1 MRRGTE
7 SRIVLSVALGVTI
20 AGCGATPVGPER
32 PTAASVG
39 PVVLVGA
46 VGSLEQLAFETLEGL
61 SVGDVSRLERI
72 RLSEFE
78 HNELVW
84 PELPASAPE
93 VNHPVDLAWANI
105 ELRNRRART
114 RLLGWYGGR
123 RLSLLG
129 VECRLADEVFP
140 SFRVLRDCW
149 VSFTSDR
156 EEMAPVQFFKY
167 AIDWNGQF
175 KIFRYYDD

>member
-1 MRRGTE
+1 MRRGKRN
-7 SRIVLSVALGVTI
+7 RIALIAALGGAAV
-20 AGCGATPVGPER
+20 GCESTPAAPDR
-32 PTAASVG
+32 PTAASVS
-39 PVVLVGA
+39 PVVLIGA
-46 VGSLEQLAFETLEGL
+46 VASLEQLAFETLEGL
-61 SVGDVSRLERI
+61 AVGDEARLERI
-72 RLSEFE
+72 RLTEYE

-105 ELRNRRART
+105 ELRNHRARR
-114 RLLGWYGGR
+114 RLLIRYGGR

-129 VECRLADEVFP
+129 IDCRLPDEVFP
-140 SFRVLRDCW
+140 SFRVLKDCW
-149 VSFTSDR
+149 ISFSSDH
-156 EEMAPVQFFKY
+156 EEMEPVQFFKY